1 MRAILLAAGQGR
13 RLLPYTKDIPKAL
26 LKVDEAGGLT
36 IIEYQV
42 KLLKLSGVEDIVV
55 VVGYK
60 GERIKEV
67 LGSGI
72 TYIDNP
78 DYEGTN
84 SLYSAFLTLP
94 FMEDDVVVM
103 NADVLFHKGILE
115 ALLSDER
122 DAVITVDSSSF
133 LDEETMKVKVED
145 GLVVDIRKD
154 LDPNEAFGE
163 NLGVVRFRG
172 EALEVLKDALKKLVD
187 LGRVRDWFPAAFRE
201 FLKARPLYFLDVA
214 GLPWIEV
221 DFPEDLFKARKE
233 IYPAIRLTS

>member
-1 MRAILLAAGQGR
+1 MRAVLLAAGQGK
-13 RLLPYTKDIPKAL
+13 RLLPYTKEVPKAL
-26 LKVDEAGGLT
+26 LEVDEASGLT

-42 KLLKLSGVEDIVV
+42 RLLKLCGVGKIAV
-55 VVGYK
+55 VVGYR

-67 LGSGI
+67 LGPEI

-78 DYEGTN
+78 DYESTN
-84 SLYSAFLTLP
+84 SLYSAFLALP
-94 FMEDDVVVM
+94 FMEGDVVVM

-115 ALLSDER
+115 SLLMDDR

-145 GLVVDIRKD
+145 GLVVDIRKN
-154 LDPNEAFGE
+154 LDPREAFGE

-172 EALEVLKDALKKLVD
+172 EALEVLKDALKSLVS
-187 LGRVRDWFPAAFRE
+187 LGRVKDWFPAAFRE
-201 FLKARPLYFLDVA
+201 FLKFRPLYFLDIA
-214 GLPWIEV
+214 GFPWIEV

-233 IYPAIRLTS
+233 IYPAVCLTS